1 MSETYTGWDGN
12 PYPWPPPE
20 GWYEA
25 SDGRWWAP
33 GTGPNPPGAEG
44 PGGVPGAT
52 SEPAPA
58 PHQAEPTAIP
68 DDIAQ
73 TAQLPADIAGAP
85 PGAGA
90 AAAGVTV
97 ASDAA
102 QPSVGNTPP
111 PSLGGPP
118 GGSAGGDWTNQ
129 WDQEPASTDGAEG
142 DRGTLAKIGLVLAG
156 VAAALVVAGGA
167 YLLLRDNGSET
178 AADGGDT
185 STEASTSQ
193 TTAGDDAN
201 GDSTGDTGGADDG
214 SDTSA
219 TTDGSDSSDSTDDDS
234 TETTEDSTSST
245 EEDSST
251 TADTSSQVL
260 AFRNILTA
268 NGLTS
273 SGLSDD
279 DIATFG
285 TRFCVFAIASEDEA
299 EYQDFRAQAIETTS
313 SELTDDEL
321 FTVVDAAVVVFCP
334 DEAARLGIDL

>member
-1 MSETYTGWDGN
+1 MSETYTGWDGK

-44 PGGVPGAT
+44 PGGVPGT
-52 SEPAPA
+52 TPAPQ
-58 PHQAEPTAIP
+58 QAEPTAIP
-68 DDIAQ
+68 DDIAR
-73 TAQLPADIAGAP
+73 TAQLPADIASAA

-90 AAAGVTV
+90 VAAGVTV
-97 ASDAA
+97 ASGAA
-102 QPSVGNTPP
+102 QPSVANTPP
-111 PSLGGPP
+111 PTLGGPP
-118 GGSAGGDWTNQ
+118 GGDTGDWTNQ
-129 WDQEPASTDGAEG
+129 WDQDPVPTEGAPD
-142 DRGTLAKIGLVLAG
+142 DRGALAKIGLVLAG

-167 YLLLRDNGSET
+167 YLLLRDDGNET
-178 AADGGDT
+178 SADGDT
-185 STEASTSQ
+185 NTEASTSE
-193 TTAGDDAN
+193 TTVGDGDPAGGDDN
-201 GDSTGDTGGADDG
+201 TGDTAAADDG

-219 TTDGSDSSDSTDDDS
+219 TTDGTESSDTSAEVDT

-245 EEDSST
+245 DGESST

-313 SELTDDEL
+313 SDLTDDEL
-321 FTVVDAAVVVFCP
+321 FTVVDAAVAVFCP